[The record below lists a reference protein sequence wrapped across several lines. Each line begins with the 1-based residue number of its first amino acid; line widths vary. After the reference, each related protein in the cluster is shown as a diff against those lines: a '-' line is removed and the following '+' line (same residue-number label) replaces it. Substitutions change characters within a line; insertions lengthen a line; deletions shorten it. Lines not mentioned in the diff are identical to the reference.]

1 MILTEYT
8 APLIIAL
15 CIVVPIV
22 VLAIVAFIIALV
34 KRAKKMKLSKGVK
47 VKFEESDFGGDLY
60 SELFGDDNI
69 INVEWEMSRVT
80 VEVKD
85 IDKVNTDLLQER
97 GASGVLLVGNKVKCN
112 FKENAETVAKYLKG
126 KIEK

>member
-22 VLAIVAFIIALV
+22 VLAILAFIIALV

-126 KIEK
+126 KMEK

>member
-126 KIEK
+126 KMKK

>member
-126 KIEK
+126 KMEK